1 MFCPNC
7 GSQVSEGERFCS
19 KCGNALEGTKT
30 GNKENTGYSAGIAEA
45 MGNPGAMAGKKPAE
59 KGKKEKKLGK
69 WGWIIL
75 ASVGIVVFIAI
86 IGIVVWWMNPERRLN
101 RKIDAA
107 RKSGA
112 TSLDLSSFDTSS
124 VDNMTGMFATCSS
137 LEELDLSSFDTS
149 SVTTMEGMFTGCTSL
164 KELDLSSFDTSSVT
178 DMRSMFGD
186 YVFFGCRSLEELDLS
201 SFDTSSV
208 TEMGQMFSDCSSLKE
223 LDLSSFD
230 TSSVKDM
237 HDMFS
242 GCSSLKELDLSSF
255 DTSSVDSMSSMFDYC
270 KNLQTVYLGDGWTD
284 EWIEYVKDEYPDI
297 NFIMK

>member
-7 GSQVSEGERFCS
+7 GSRVSEGERFCS

-75 ASVGIVVFIAI
+75 ASAGIVVFIAI

-124 VDNMTGMFATCSS
+124 V
-137 LEELDLSSFDTS
+137 
-149 SVTTMEGMFTGCTSL
+149 TTMEGMFTGCTSL

-178 DMRSMFGD
+178 DMRSMFGN
-186 YVFFGCRSLEELDLS
+186 YVLVGCRSLE
-201 SFDTSSV
+201 
-208 TEMGQMFSDCSSLKE
+208 E

-242 GCSSLKELDLSSF
+242 GCSS
-255 DTSSVDSMSSMFDYC
+255 
-270 KNLQTVYLGDGWTD
+270 LQTVYLGDGWTD